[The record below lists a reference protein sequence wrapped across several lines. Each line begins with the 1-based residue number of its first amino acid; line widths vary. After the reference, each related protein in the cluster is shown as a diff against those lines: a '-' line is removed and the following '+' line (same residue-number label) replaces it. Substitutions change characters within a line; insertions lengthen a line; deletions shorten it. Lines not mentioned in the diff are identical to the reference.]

1 MTNTAHWGHFW
12 VMSSA
17 SQVQTWT
24 TPSSRTTVTSCK
36 SSLKSH
42 LWLHWKKPTA
52 PLLLKTIRNS
62 RKSLHETS
70 VFWDS
75 LFRASPY
82 TLSWH
87 IIPQIHL
94 KPVAEAVY
102 KDSIT
107 ITCRKLSSQLST
119 SPLNGCQ
126 RKSSR
131 LLPSSSHL
139 QQLGVSTWKQALS
152 EADTPYR
159 GMHFQAQS
167 KGLPTAPPSRLSL
180 GKTIPKWSYSFVV

>member
-1 MTNTAHWGHFW
+1 
-12 VMSSA
+12 MSST

-42 LWLHWKKPTA
+42 LRPRKKNHSSSA
-52 PLLLKTIRNS
+52 LKTIRNS
-62 RKSLHETS
+62 WKSLHETS
-70 VFWDS
+70 VLWDS

-94 KPVAEAVY
+94 KPEAEAVY

-107 ITCRKLSSQLST
+107 TICRKLSSQLWT

>member
-1 MTNTAHWGHFW
+1 
-12 VMSSA
+12 MSILEKNHI
-17 SQVQTWT
+17 
-24 TPSSRTTVTSCK
+24 SST
-36 SSLKSH
+36 
-42 LWLHWKKPTA
+42 
-52 PLLLKTIRNS
+52 LKTIRNS
-62 RKSLHETS
+62 WKSLHETS
-70 VFWDS
+70 VFQDS
-75 LFRASPY
+75 LFRASLY

-87 IIPQIHL
+87 IIPKIHL
-94 KPVAEAVY
+94 KSEAEAVY

-107 ITCRKLSSQLST
+107 IICSKLSSQLST

-152 EADTPYR
+152 EAATPYR

-167 KGLPTAPPSRLSL
+167 KCLPTAPPSLLSL

>member
-1 MTNTAHWGHFW
+1 MTSTACWGHFW

-36 SSLKSH
+36 SPLKSH
-42 LWLHWKKPTA
+42 LWLNWKKTHSSSA
-52 PLLLKTIRNS
+52 LKTIGNS
-62 RKSLHETS
+62 WKSLHGTS
-70 VFWDS
+70 VLRQPVQS
-75 LFRASPY
+75 NPY
-82 TLSWH
+82 TLPWH
-87 IIPQIHL
+87 TIPKIHL
-94 KPVAEAVY
+94 KSEAGGVY

-107 ITCRKLSSQLST
+107 IICRKLSSPLPA
-119 SPLNGCQ
+119 SPVNGCW
-126 RKSSR
+126 RKSSQ

-167 KGLPTAPPSRLSL
+167 KCLPTAPPILLSL